1 MQAIVLAAGRGSRMD
16 DTDGRPKLLL
26 ELHGQTLLERQLETL
41 SSIGVTAFVIVV
53 GYRGDMVEH
62 FIAERDLA
70 QRYDL
75 RVVHN
80 KRWQEGNA
88 SSILAARRCV
98 RDERFMVV
106 MGDHLFDPQGLRG
119 ILEAH
124 GDFVGVF
131 DSAPRFVDLSE
142 ATRAMGHRGRIT
154 AIGKELTAFRYVDT
168 GMFICP
174 QQIFA
179 FIEECLAEGIGSFN
193 EIKSRWIARNPMHFY
208 DCRGAFWMD
217 VDTPQDLVKACEHI
231 DARLSRAR
239 DGVVSRALNRRL
251 SAPLSRWLVEHT
263 RVTPNQLSAGAFALA
278 LASAALFCWPSWVA
292 SAAGGLLAEVS
303 SVVDGCDGEVAR
315 LRRMSTAYGAWLDA
329 VLDRMADA
337 LLLGGM
343 AFGGWLYHRAI
354 WVWPVGFAA
363 LAGAFAV
370 SYTEAR
376 YEAAFGQAPVFGDGL
391 PAKRDTRMLLIMLG
405 GVTRQMAAALALIAT
420 LTLAEVAR
428 RWWVTSRFQGDRA
441 AQPRAPSAGQGS

>member
-1 MQAIVLAAGRGSRMD
+1 MEAIVLAAGRGSRMD

-41 SSIGVTAFVIVV
+41 SSLGVTAFVIVV

-62 FIAERDLA
+62 FVAERGLA
-70 QRYDL
+70 QQYDL

-80 KRWQEGNA
+80 QRWQDGNA

-98 RDERFMVV
+98 KGERFMVV
-106 MGDHLFDPQGLRG
+106 MGDHLFDPQGLQG
-119 ILEAH
+119 ILETR

-131 DSAPRFVDLSE
+131 DSAPRFVDLTE

-154 AIGKELTAFRYVDT
+154 AIGKELAAFRYVDT

-179 FIEECLAEGIGSFN
+179 FIEECLAEGVSSFN
-193 EIKSRWIARNPMHFY
+193 EIKTRWIARNPMHLY

-217 VDTPQDLVKACEHI
+217 VDTPDDLAKARDHI

-251 SAPLSRWLVEHT
+251 SAPLSRWLVDHT
-263 RVTPNQLSAGAFALA
+263 RVTPNQLSAAAFALG
-278 LASAALFCWPSWVA
+278 LASTALFCWPSWAA
-292 SAAGGLLAEVS
+292 SAAAGLLAQAA

-329 VLDRMADA
+329 VLDRLVDA

-343 AFGGWLYHRAI
+343 AYGAWHLRPGAV
-354 WVWPVGFAA
+354 WVWPLGFAA
-363 LAGAFAV
+363 LAGSFAV

-376 YEAAFGQAPVFGDGL
+376 YETAFGQAPAFGDGV

-405 GVTRQMAAALALIAT
+405 GLTWQMAVALAVIAA

-428 RWWVTSRFQGDRA
+428 RLCVATRGPARA
-441 AQPRAPSAGQGS
+441 